1 MLNILL
7 PKNVLSISLFS
18 FSYSSPSNSIAFNH
32 YKLPH
37 SFQNHS
43 KNKCSPSFYPIL
55 YLVSILLLLVSLYY
69 FVILRYSGF
78 LPFLTVHKGDRISVN
93 ILSPSLSLKIALSV
107 LSTPGYLLFFP
118 RTAVH
123 AASITAPAATAAAAN
138 GNTSAVSP
146 VFTAFA
152 AELSAA

>member
-1 MLNILL
+1 MGFVGNYAPCGQSPQTNGMPVK
-7 PKNVLSISLFS
+7 PKKGQDIR
-18 FSYSSPSNSIAFNH
+18 
-32 YKLPH
+32 
-37 SFQNHS
+37 Q
-43 KNKCSPSFYPIL
+43 YPA
-55 YLVSILLLLVSLYY
+55 
-69 FVILRYSGF
+69 
-78 LPFLTVHKGDRISVN
+78 
-93 ILSPSLSLKIALSV
+93 PSLSLTIALSV

-123 AASITAPAATAAAAN
+123 AASITAPAATVAAAN